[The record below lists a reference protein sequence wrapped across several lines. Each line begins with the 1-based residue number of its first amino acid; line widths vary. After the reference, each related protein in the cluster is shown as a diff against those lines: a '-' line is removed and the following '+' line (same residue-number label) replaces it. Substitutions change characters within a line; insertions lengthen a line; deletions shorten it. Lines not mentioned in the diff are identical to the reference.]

1 MCTSSCQLQHRV
13 GGRHGYDPAIRL
25 GEHDRGNLTHGDTAA
40 PQHLIAQDVE
50 PAAAL
55 GTGHAMPAGF
65 DDLALYLQAIRIGLG
80 PNAASAL
87 RRKARE
93 AVARGTSA
101 ARAVADSRAIAVAM
115 HKAERA

>member
-1 MCTSSCQLQHRV
+1 MNVITLCTSK
-13 GGRHGYDPAIRL
+13 PARIA
-25 GEHDRGNLTHGDTAA
+25 GAGVAA
-40 PQHLIAQDVE
+40 
-50 PAAAL
+50 
-55 GTGHAMPAGF
+55 
-65 DDLALYLQAIRIGLG
+65 YLQAIRIGLG